1 VPIGLRG
8 DSIVINEAQYDPDT
22 ASKLQKPNKVRG
34 LFDDVVGTPR
44 LAGTRYYAF
53 ADKDMHPA
61 IEVVFLNG
69 VQEPYL
75 EQREGWR
82 TDGTEFKVRHDYGV
96 GGINYRSAVTN
107 AGA

>member
-1 VPIGLRG
+1 
-8 DSIVINEAQYDPDT
+8 
-22 ASKLQKPNKVRG
+22 
-34 LFDDVVGTPR
+34 
-44 LAGTRYYAF
+44 
-53 ADKDMHPA
+53 MHPA
-61 IEVVFLNG
+61 LEVVFLNG

-96 GGINYRSAVTN
+96 GAINYRSAVTN